1 MTRALG
7 VFLVRHRR
15 MVLAALG
22 IAALVSL
29 WAGQDLEV
37 QFDPEE
43 LVVVDADVAVD
54 RAALSEAF
62 AIPPPPI
69 VVVLDARPG
78 GNLLSD
84 RGLTEMHALARRLQA
99 IQGVSRVESLTT
111 SRLPL
116 DLASEAATLDE
127 LVEPDEEIDRH
138 VRAIVR
144 AEPERFPSG
153 LLSLA
158 GPVTL
163 ASVGGEHPLSTEEAE
178 TARRLLETLPLVRG
192 RLVSEDGDVAVIAA
206 FLGDDASAE
215 LTAQALGEAREA
227 CADFR
232 VEGVSI
238 DVTGL
243 PAMRAEMASALRA
256 DQTQL
261 VALAVIGT
269 ILVLLAGM
277 RTAAGVLLPLG
288 AVGIALALTMGLMA
302 WTGTSLNLLT
312 NMLPPL
318 LLTIGLAEAMH
329 MVLRHRDEL
338 EAGKDPTDAAVE
350 VLHSMW
356 LPCFVTTFTTA
367 IGFAALLVTE
377 SPALRT
383 FGGIAAIATMI
394 SYVVTVIFVPA
405 ALPMMGSAAAP
416 RGGGSEPF
424 VERVLVAIADGTSRR
439 PLRTIVVASAI
450 GVAASV
456 MASEV
461 TVESRLLDQFAR
473 GSDIA
478 RTSATLEAELDGFR
492 SLELALF
499 GAPGDFDSVRGMAL
513 LDAIAAR
520 ARSDENVLRASTVSE
535 LVHEALARL
544 AGDDGA
550 RAAAF
555 RSDEEVRALV
565 GLLTSADPTAVRT
578 YLTADGSAA
587 RIELRVRD
595 SGATRTLALVA
606 ELREMAEREAL
617 EGGIDVNV
625 RVGGEAYAAS
635 RGLERIVRALGGLAV
650 AVVTIFIV
658 MALLFRSLRLGLIAI
673 PPNALPLLVTL
684 AYMVARGIALHAATV
699 IVFTVTVG
707 LAVDGTTHVVSRYRE
722 ELDRDRDLDRAELL
736 RRTVRGSGRAV
747 WLSSLTL
754 CVGYAVLLT
763 SRFEPVRLFG
773 ELSLV
778 AIAGATV
785 SQTVLLPAML
795 SLWGAPR
802 PTQSERRPS
811 SDDVNAASSGK

>member
-1 MTRALG
+1 MSERLASA
-7 VFLVRHRR
+7 LVRHRR
-15 MVLAALG
+15 LVVALL
-22 IAALVSL
+22 ALVAIACA
-29 WAGQDLEV
+29 WAGRELEV

-43 LVVVDADVAVD
+43 LVVVDEDVAED
-54 RAALSEAF
+54 RRALTDAF
-62 AIPPPPI
+62 AMPPPPI
-69 VVVLDARPG
+69 VVVLDARAG
-78 GNLLSD
+78 GELLSD
-84 RGLTEMHALARRLQA
+84 RGLREMHALALRLA
-99 IQGVSRVESLTT
+99 SIDGVTRVESLTT
-111 SRLPL
+111 SRLPRDL
-116 DLASEAATLDE
+116 DSEATLDDLADE
-127 LVEPDEEIDRH
+127 DDEVAGLVR
-138 VRAIVR
+138 VVVS
-144 AEPERFPSG
+144 AEPARFPSG
-153 LLSLA
+153 LLSMA

-163 ASVGGEHPLSTEEAE
+163 APIGGDGPLSPEDAE
-178 TARRLLETLPLVRG
+178 VARRLLERLPMVRG
-192 RLVSEDGDVAVIAA
+192 RLVSRDGEVAVIAA
-206 FLGDDASAE
+206 FVGDHVSAE
-215 LTAQALGEAREA
+215 GIALALEQTRRA
-227 CADFR
+227 CASYAVD
-232 VEGVSI
+232 GVAV

-243 PAMRAEMASALRA
+243 PAMRDEMASALRA

-288 AVGIALALTMGLMA
+288 AVGIALAMTMGLMA

-338 EAGKDPTDAAVE
+338 AAGRESSAAAVE
-350 VLHSMW
+350 VLRTMW

-383 FGGIAAIATMI
+383 FGGIAATATMI
-394 SYVVTVIFVPA
+394 SYVVTVVFVPA
-405 ALPMMGSAAAP
+405 ALPMMGRAAAP
-416 RGGGSEPF
+416 RGGTNEPI
-424 VERVLVAIADGTSRR
+424 VERVLIRIADATSRR
-439 PLRTIVVASAI
+439 PLPSIAVATLVGIAASA
-450 GVAASV
+450 

-492 SLELALF
+492 SLDLALF
-499 GAPGDFDSVRGMAL
+499 GPPGTFETVRGMSL
-513 LDAIAAR
+513 LDTIAAR
-520 ARSDENVLRASTVSE
+520 AARDQSVLRVSTGSE

-544 AGDDGA
+544 AGDDSA
-550 RAAAF
+550 REATF
-555 RSDEEVRALV
+555 QSDAEVRALV
-565 GLLTSADPTAVRT
+565 ALLSSADERAVRT
-578 YLTADGSAA
+578 YLSADGSAA
-587 RIELRVRD
+587 RIELRLRD
-595 SGATRTLALVA
+595 SGATRTLALVT
-606 ELREMAEREAL
+606 ELRAMIDREAAARGVAV
-617 EGGIDVNV
+617 EV

-650 AVVTIFIV
+650 AVITIFVV

-673 PPNALPLLVTL
+673 PPNALPLLVTV

-722 ELDRDRDLDRAELL
+722 ELDREPGLDRRELL

-747 WLSSLTL
+747 WLSSVTL
-754 CVGYAVLLT
+754 CVGYVVLLT

-778 AIAGATV
+778 AIAGATL

-795 SLWGAPR
+795 ALWGSPR
-802 PTQSERRPS
+802 PGQSERRPS
-811 SDDVNAASSGK
+811 NEDVNAASSGK